1 MIEKG
6 SENMVLAQIIMVLT
20 LVIMIA
26 GWAPLYI
33 TAAIGATF
41 SAVAAGFPLTGT
53 EPVTIQK
60 LLIASM
66 NPVIVDMLGVLL
78 FIGIMQKCGYMDV
91 IIWHIVD
98 FGRKEGGAPGVA
110 TAAGL
115 AAALLGALTA
125 FTQPVIMA
133 TIAGPA
139 AVRLGLSPNKTSGII
154 SMANT
159 VANTCGFTHPTML
172 AILGITG
179 VHFGLINVYAFL
191 GSIWIYVFCYYRAKH
206 EMRAEGIPIKKED
219 DGSFEEL
226 PEGSPSF
233 IKAFFPFLILCI
245 AFFAGIPV
253 FLVGM
258 FCGLLVI
265 LMSGMSFSDGEKAMV
280 SGVTNIAIPI
290 VAIISLMFMSN
301 VITHIGLVNLMAEY
315 IEPLIAVAPIQIL
328 FIISFIAGT
337 VTQSNAASA
346 PIVLPFTQIVMDM
359 GCDPLAVSF
368 AAITGCAIMQLFL
381 TGGAL
386 TALPVVAG
394 VIPGT
399 VQKVA
404 NKWQRPAMLVGAA
417 VCFIMTFII

>member
-1 MIEKG
+1 
-6 SENMVLAQIIMVLT
+6 
-20 LVIMIA
+20 
-26 GWAPLYI
+26 
-33 TAAIGATF
+33 
-41 SAVAAGFPLTGT
+41 
-53 EPVTIQK
+53 
-60 LLIASM
+60 
-66 NPVIVDMLGVLL
+66 
-78 FIGIMQKCGYMDV
+78 
-91 IIWHIVD
+91 
-98 FGRKEGGAPGVA
+98 
-110 TAAGL
+110 
-115 AAALLGALTA
+115 
-125 FTQPVIMA
+125 
-133 TIAGPA
+133 
-139 AVRLGLSPNKTSGII
+139 
-154 SMANT
+154 
-159 VANTCGFTHPTML
+159 
-172 AILGITG
+172 
-179 VHFGLINVYAFL
+179 
-191 GSIWIYVFCYYRAKH
+191 
-206 EMRAEGIPIKKED
+206 
-219 DGSFEEL
+219 
-226 PEGSPSF
+226 
-233 IKAFFPFLILCI
+233 
-245 AFFAGIPV
+245 
-253 FLVGM
+253 M

-301 VITHIGLVNLMAEY
+301 VITHIGLVNLMAGY